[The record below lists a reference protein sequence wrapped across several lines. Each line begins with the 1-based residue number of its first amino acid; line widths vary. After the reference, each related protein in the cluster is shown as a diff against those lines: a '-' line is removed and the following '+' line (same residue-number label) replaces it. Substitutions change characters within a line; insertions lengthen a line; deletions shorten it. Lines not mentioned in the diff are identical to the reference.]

1 MIREGH
7 EFGSSFHESADA
19 VIIGSGCGGGAV
31 AKTLAESGL
40 RVVVLEEGGYYT
52 PDQFQATE
60 EFAYQHLYR
69 RRGAQSTED
78 LAVTVLQG
86 RCVGG
91 SSTINWLTSLRTP
104 EFVLEAWRARHG
116 VTGMT
121 LREMEPYFNRVEK
134 YLNVRPE
141 PEGNHSPNN
150 RIILDGAA
158 RLGWR
163 ARANGRNARDCV
175 GAGACGLGC
184 PFDAKRSVDRT
195 YIPDA
200 VKAGA
205 ALLADCRAD
214 SIETRSSVK
223 RVRGTVLDR
232 GTRRERFPFTV
243 DAGVVVVSAG
253 AIHTPVILR
262 KSDLPDR
269 SGQLGKNLTF
279 HLTTAVLGVYD
290 RVIYPAGGRPQS
302 AYCDEFLNRNG
313 DEGGFWIESVPVHPA
328 LAAMALPGF
337 GLEHRAMMRQFP
349 NLGATIALVKE
360 TDSAGSVRVNDAG
373 RPAIFYA
380 IGPKDLAYLKEA
392 VAAMCRLQLAA
403 GAKSVRTLHARKT
416 EFRMPEEIDRG
427 LRNASWGLNEIALFS
442 AHPLGSCRMGSD
454 PARSVVDSNGQMH
467 GATGIFVVDGS
478 VIPTSLG
485 VNPQLT
491 ILAIAEKNAEWIAA
505 NFRSLA

>member
-1 MIREGH
+1 MIREGR

-19 VIIGSGCGGGAV
+19 VIIGSGCGGGAA

-40 RVVVLEEGGYYT
+40 RVVILEEGGYYT
-52 PDQFQATE
+52 PDRFQPTE

-69 RRGAQSTED
+69 GRGAQATED

-91 SSTINWLTSLRTP
+91 SSTVNWLTSLRTP

-121 LREMEPYFNRVEK
+121 PREMEPYFERVEK
-134 YLNVRPE
+134 YLNVHPE
-141 PEGNHSPNN
+141 PDGNHSPNN

-163 ARANGRNARDCV
+163 SRANGRNARDCV
-175 GAGACGLGC
+175 GAGVCGLGC

-200 VKAGA
+200 VDAGA
-205 ALLADCRAD
+205 ELLADCRAD
-214 SIETRSSVK
+214 SIEIRSAVK

-232 GTRRERFPFTV
+232 ETRRERLPFTV
-243 DAGVVVVSAG
+243 DAGVVVISAG

-262 KSDLPDR
+262 RSNLEDR

-279 HLTTAVLGVYD
+279 HLTTAVIGTYD
-290 RVIYPAGGRPQS
+290 RVIYAAGGRPQS

-337 GLEHRAMMRQFP
+337 GPGHRAMMRRFP
-349 NLGATIALVKE
+349 TLGATIALVKE

-373 RPAIFYA
+373 RPTISYA
-380 IGPKDLAYLKEA
+380 VGPKDLAYLKEG
-392 VAAMCRLQLAA
+392 VAAMCRLQFAA
-403 GAKSVRTLHARKT
+403 GAKSVRTLHARTT
-416 EFRMPEEIDRG
+416 EFTAPEEIEEG
-427 LRNASWGLNEIALFS
+427 LRNASWGTNEIALFS
-442 AHPLGSCRMGSD
+442 AHPLGSCRMGGD
-454 PARSVVDSNGQMH
+454 PARSVVDSHGQMH
-467 GATGIFVVDGS
+467 DVKGLFVVDGS